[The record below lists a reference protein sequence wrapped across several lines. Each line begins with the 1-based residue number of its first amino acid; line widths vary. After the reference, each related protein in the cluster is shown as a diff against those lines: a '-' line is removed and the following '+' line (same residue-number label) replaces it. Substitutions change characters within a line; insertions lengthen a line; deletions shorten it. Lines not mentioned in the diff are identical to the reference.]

1 MSREHA
7 IRRWINPHTGKPDF
21 SRFSEGNLEARTVAA
36 AHLYKVGFYRTIT
49 KAAQEL
55 RVPYKRLWSRL
66 QGAHPRTENGGN
78 RTLLST
84 SEENA
89 ILAWAH
95 RRITQGHHI
104 QLRAMRHQANV
115 ILKATGRSDE
125 TSSRYWAKRFMRR
138 HRDIFKRTK
147 SNTRD
152 ARRKSMQD
160 RSHIVGFYE
169 GWKDTIIDIGV
180 KLENTWN
187 FDETGFQIGYLK
199 KGTFVW
205 TFEVIEEAILTDSH
219 DLVSITGVEAI
230 SAAGEVIAPFL
241 ILPGVNLPV
250 RWFKNNLDEE
260 ATITT
265 SPTGYITD
273 VLAHEWVR
281 HFERLTRPAV
291 PGDVRLLLMDG
302 CENHFTEEIFFFCH
316 QHNIVLFPLPPHLT
330 HFLQPL
336 DVGVFGIYKYWH
348 QHVLYREIAD
358 GAIDFGKVDFLFHF
372 QEIRKRT
379 FKKSTILSAWAK
391 CGLFPH
397 NPSIVLDR
405 LKDPLSSLTEEV
417 AAETLPGYISEGSSS
432 SDDSLESP
440 QSSRR
445 RDNPQT
451 PISRSQFRWDNVDTP
466 PLRIR
471 TIERYSEYIR
481 MRLEVSITS
490 NVAITPSVSHVYDKL
505 QKAHVTLSLN
515 GIAATRELQRFK
527 DKALRRLTLSE
538 GTSLVC
544 KYGPIRV
551 GDARLRVAR
560 DEYNRRAAQ
569 QEEQRRLLK
578 KDALDE
584 VKFVRRWIAEVRSR
598 VRRSVTEVRINEIY
612 GHKDRHWK
620 PLLQWKKRCDWWS
633 KADRRRHLDSAVFLS
648 QRYALHRQL
657 HLGEKLIPDWE
668 PAVPWPCYYDNEVI
682 TEALKFIV
690 LDEQERQAKKSLL
703 SFEVDGVEIVHEIE
717 GDSDIES
724 FIVVKGEEDEEEV

>member
-1 MSREHA
+1 MDISLDAPMSREHA

-36 AHLYKVGFYRTIT
+36 AHLHKVGFYRTIT

-66 QGAHPRTENGGN
+66 QGAHPRTENGVSV
-78 RTLLST
+78 T
-84 SEENA
+84 
-89 ILAWAH
+89 
-95 RRITQGHHI
+95 
-104 QLRAMRHQANV
+104 
-115 ILKATGRSDE
+115 
-125 TSSRYWAKRFMRR
+125 
-138 HRDIFKRTK
+138 
-147 SNTRD
+147 
-152 ARRKSMQD
+152 
-160 RSHIVGFYE
+160 
-169 GWKDTIIDIGV
+169 GV
-180 KLENTWN
+180 K
-187 FDETGFQIGYLK
+187 
-199 KGTFVW
+199 
-205 TFEVIEEAILTDSH
+205 
-219 DLVSITGVEAI
+219 AI
-230 SAAGEVIAPFL
+230 STAGEVIAPFL
-241 ILPGVNLPV
+241 ILPSVNLPV

-265 SPTGYITD
+265 SPTGYVTD
-273 VLAHEWVR
+273 VLAHE
-281 HFERLTRPAV
+281 
-291 PGDVRLLLMDG
+291 LLLMDG

-358 GAIDFGKVDFLFHF
+358 GAVDFGKVDFLFHF

-432 SDDSLESP
+432 SDDSSESP

-490 NVAITPSVSHVYDKL
+490 NVAITPSVSHVYNKL

-538 GTSLVC
+538 GTSLIY

-578 KDALDE
+578 KDALNE
-584 VKFVRRWIAEVRSR
+584 VKF
-598 VRRSVTEVRINEIY
+598 
-612 GHKDRHWK
+612 
-620 PLLQWKKRCDWWS
+620 WKKRCDWWS
-633 KADRRRHLDSAVFLS
+633 KANRRRHLDSAVFLS

-657 HLGEKLIPDWE
+657 HLRKKLIPDWE
-668 PAVPWPCYYDNEVI
+668 PTVPWPYYYDNEVI
-682 TEALKFIV
+682 IEALKFIV

-717 GDSDIES
+717 GDSDIEP